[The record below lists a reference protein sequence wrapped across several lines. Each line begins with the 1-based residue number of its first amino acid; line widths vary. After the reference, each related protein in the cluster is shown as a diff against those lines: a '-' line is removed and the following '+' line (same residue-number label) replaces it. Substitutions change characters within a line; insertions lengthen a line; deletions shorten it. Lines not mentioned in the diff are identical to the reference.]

1 MIRMNGNGAPSLEA
15 QMLYRQGV
23 EMACKGRYDAAV
35 SILAKAV
42 MIAPCFARAYNE
54 MGNCLDRMGR
64 YPEAREAFKKV
75 FEINPEYEGISL
87 KMDALAR
94 KIESSRSGGPR
105 PPDKIHHA
113 RRGEKDEDHPFM
125 DDRAAISGIPQ
136 KRPIINLC
144 T

>member
-1 MIRMNGNGAPSLEA
+1 
-15 QMLYRQGV
+15 MLYRQGV

-35 SILAKAV
+35 STLSKAV

-64 YPEAREAFKKV
+64 YPEALQAFKKV

-94 KIESSRSGGPR
+94 KIESSRSGGLR
-105 PPDKIHHA
+105 APDKTHLTQ
-113 RRGEKDEDHPFM
+113 RGEKDEGHSFM
-125 DDRAAISGIPQ
+125 DDLAAIAGIPH
-136 KRPIINLC
+136 KRPIIYLC